1 MNVKI
6 TVRIYLHHIKT
17 PIHIQDNPWTS
28 QQHRLEWK
36 VGKAIKKMYGGYRAE
51 GIITKMGPL
60 NTIMKRLRDI
70 YKQGDEDVVKG
81 SIIAVGHKIQLLM
94 ERSK

>member
-1 MNVKI
+1 MNAKI
-6 TVRIYLHHIKT
+6 TVKIYLHHIKT
-17 PIHIQDNPWTS
+17 PIHIQDNPWIF

-36 VGKAIKKMYGGYRAE
+36 VGNTIKSMYGGYRAE

-60 NTIMKRLRDI
+60 NTIMERLRDI
-70 YKQGDEDVVKG
+70 YRKGEDDVVKG
-81 SIIAVGHKIQLLM
+81 SIIAVGHKIQLLV